1 MKKLVFFLILIVFS
15 LSVLG
20 CASLTGRT
28 AGEIVDDSTITTAI
42 NAKIVKDPDLQY
54 LKIDVD
60 SKAGNVTLSGF
71 VSNKAAEDRLIQ
83 YARETKGVKS
93 VTSNLK
99 IQP

>member
-1 MKKLVFFLILIVFS
+1 MKRFVYSLMMLVFS

-28 AGEIVDDSTITTAI
+28 AGEIVDDSAITTAI

-71 VSNKAAEDRLIQ
+71 VPNKAAEDRLIQ
-83 YARETKGVKS
+83 YAKEAKGVKS